1 MRTQVPFV
9 LRYRRPILFLMAP
22 ITLAAVAALPLL
34 RFDFNPLH
42 LRDPNT
48 EGVST
53 FQELLEDP
61 DTSPYVIQV
70 VAQNLAEANELAAR
84 LKQLDVVD
92 RALTLSKFVPD
103 DQEEKLTIIDDMA
116 LVLDPVLTHVDPL
129 PPPNHAEE
137 VQVIQDFK
145 RQLVDQ
151 ATPIWGQNF
160 VASVETL
167 ATSLDHFG
175 TSSGWAPDA
184 LQELRTRLIGN
195 FPTWIDRLRKLMNA
209 SPMALEGLPQ
219 QLKDHYIAKDGRA
232 RIEVF
237 PVFNGNDNE
246 KLRQFTQGVQ
256 QIAPRAIGSPVG
268 IVEGGQAI
276 IDACLQATTVAIL
289 ASTVLL
295 FMVFRRPGEVLL
307 VLLPLVMTMV
317 LTVAASRLL
326 DVPLNLANVVALPLV
341 LGLGIA
347 FGIYLVLRK
356 REGSSMAQVLNSS
369 TSKAVLFSALTTMA
383 SFGALGFSRHQ
394 GLASLGMLLALTL
407 SLALICALVVLPAL
421 IGELESR
428 GWWKD
433 T

>member
-1 MRTQVPFV
+1 
-9 LRYRRPILFLMAP
+9 
-22 ITLAAVAALPLL
+22 
-34 RFDFNPLH
+34 
-42 LRDPNT
+42 
-48 EGVST
+48 
-53 FQELLEDP
+53 
-61 DTSPYVIQV
+61 
-70 VAQNLAEANELAAR
+70 
-84 LKQLDVVD
+84 
-92 RALTLSKFVPD
+92 
-103 DQEEKLTIIDDMA
+103 
-116 LVLDPVLTHVDPL
+116 
-129 PPPNHAEE
+129 
-137 VQVIQDFK
+137 
-145 RQLVDQ
+145 
-151 ATPIWGQNF
+151 
-160 VASVETL
+160 
-167 ATSLDHFG
+167 
-175 TSSGWAPDA
+175 
-184 LQELRTRLIGN
+184 
-195 FPTWIDRLRKLMNA
+195 MNA
-209 SPMALEGLPQ
+209 SPVTLEGLPQ

-356 REGSSMAQVLNSS
+356 REGYSMAQVLHSS

-383 SFGALGFSRHQ
+383 SFGALGFSRHL

-407 SLALICALVVLPAL
+407 SLALLCALVVLPAL
-421 IGELESR
+421 IGELEAR